1 MKVWHSYGSEHSAAL
16 VMIGRFK
23 SEQDANIF
31 LAELGKLQETIT
43 AVMPDY
49 EEQGRFQKEI
59 MDSLYHGKIQFCY
72 DMSPKDLDDFLLD
85 YSIDKDEKDGSV
97 VRMTTDDVGWAG
109 LIKMMINAGARVE
122 IFSEH
127 NEKKKDA

>member
-31 LAELGKLQETIT
+31 LAELRKLQETIT

-49 EEQGRFQKEI
+49 EEQGRFPKEI
-59 MDSLYHGKIQFCY
+59 MDNLYHGKIRFCY

-85 YSIDKDEKDGSV
+85 YSIDKDEQNGSV

>member
-49 EEQGRFQKEI
+49 EEQGRFPKEI
-59 MDSLYHGKIQFCY
+59 MDSLYHEKIQFCY

-122 IFSEH
+122 IFSKH

>member
-23 SEQDANIF
+23 SGQDADVF
-31 LAELGKLQETIT
+31 LAELAKLQEAIT

-49 EEQGRFQKEI
+49 EEQGRFPKEI
-59 MDSLYHGKIQFCY
+59 MESLLYEKIKFCY
-72 DMSPKDLDDFLLD
+72 DMSPKDLDDFLLE
-85 YSIDKDEKDGSV
+85 YSIDKDEQDGSV
-97 VRMTTDDVGWAG
+97 VRMSTDDVGWAG

>member
-43 AVMPDY
+43 AVIPDY
-49 EEQGRFQKEI
+49 EEQGRFPKEI

>member
-49 EEQGRFQKEI
+49 EEQGCFPKEI

-97 VRMTTDDVGWAG
+97 VRMATDDVGWAG

>member
-49 EEQGRFQKEI
+49 EEQGRFPKEI
-59 MDSLYHGKIQFCY
+59 MDGLYHGKIQFCY